1 MYTMFPRARR
11 AALVFLFGLSASM
24 GASAQERLP
33 ALGADPGRVSVSGLS
48 SGGFMAVQ
56 YDVAFSASTIGA
68 GIVAG
73 GPYNCAYVNP
83 GGMEACTHGR
93 PSGLASFASARDLA
107 RAGQIDP
114 VESIARHRIYLFSG
128 TNDTTIVPRVVA
140 AVRDQYAAAGVP
152 GSRIA
157 HIDTLPAGHGYL
169 SARFGNRCG
178 EAPAPPYVETCA
190 TATGAYDQP
199 GAILAWI
206 CGALQPKPVALS
218 SQPRAFYQRE
228 FGAPGFA
235 STGYV
240 YVPRQCERG
249 AACAV
254 HVVFHGCRQGA
265 GAIGDA
271 IYRRLGYNEWADS
284 NGIIVLY
291 PQVEPSMLPFNPEGC
306 WDWWGYS
313 GVDFQS
319 RSGHQL
325 AAVRAMVGRLTR
337 SSGRKDN
344 MLRARE
350 LREDQGTF
358 WQTGWSEL
366 VPTPGRDRGGRDG
379 GLLVV
384 PKIRMAGPP
393 SGHS

>member
-1 MYTMFPRARR
+1 MEVSKCLGTRR

-33 ALGADPGRVSVSGLS
+33 ALGAESGARVGLRPVLGRVH
-48 SGGFMAVQ
+48 GGAVH
-56 YDVAFSASTIGA
+56 VAFSASTMGA

-93 PSGLASFASARDLA
+93 PSGLASFAAARDLA

-114 VESIARHRIYLFSG
+114 VESITRHRIYLFSG
-128 TNDTTIVPRVVA
+128 MNDTTIVPSVVA

-152 GSRIA
+152 AA
-157 HIDTLPAGHGYL
+157 HIAYIDALPASHGYL

-190 TATGAYDQP
+190 TATGPYDQP

-206 CGALQPKPVALS
+206 YGALQPKPVMLS

-271 IYRRLGYNEWADS
+271 IYGRLGYNEWADS
-284 NGIIVLY
+284 NGIVVLY
-291 PQVEPSMLPFNPEGC
+291 PQVERSMLPFNPEGC

-325 AAVRAMVGRLTR
+325 AAVRAMVGRLTS
-337 SSGRKDN
+337 SSGRK
-344 MLRARE
+344 
-350 LREDQGTF
+350 
-358 WQTGWSEL
+358 
-366 VPTPGRDRGGRDG
+366 
-379 GLLVV
+379 
-384 PKIRMAGPP
+384 
-393 SGHS
+393 